1 MKILQL
7 ILIKKKC
14 LMKEVKASLIILAI
28 ILFIS
33 NYSLCDYFYY
43 NEEVKD
49 IKSWWYLKCDIYG
62 IIIMLLLFALDIG
75 SRRWLKFI
83 ISIGLGLTISNVL
96 DRLFFDTRVFN
107 SSDIYM
113 ILITVAFATFNL
125 FYGKQQRVIK

>member
-1 MKILQL
+1 
-7 ILIKKKC
+7 
-14 LMKEVKASLIILAI
+14 MKEVKTSLIVLAI

-33 NYSLCDYFYY
+33 NYSICDYFYY

-75 SRRWLKFI
+75 SRKWLKFI

-113 ILITVAFATFNL
+113 ILVTVAFATFNL
-125 FYGKQQRVIK
+125 VYGKQQRLTK